1 MIENPC
7 SLGRPSIG
15 ANVGIREH
23 RRAGLTTNARVCRH
37 AELERTLSGF
47 FVRIYF
53 LFDPPGIKNTHLR
66 SEYDMIFETKSA
78 IFARRQK
85 SVCL

>member
-1 MIENPC
+1 MLKP
-7 SLGRPSIG
+7 
-15 ANVGIREH
+15 
-23 RRAGLTTNARVCRH
+23 
-37 AELERTLSGF
+37 ERTLSGF

>member
-1 MIENPC
+1 MR
-7 SLGRPSIG
+7 GF
-15 ANVGIREH
+15 VD
-23 RRAGLTTNARVCRH
+23 
-37 AELERTLSGF
+37 TLSRKGCF
-47 FVRIYF
+47 PALFVRIYF